1 MKLDKRACRHAANVP
16 LHISLNAGVLYTER
30 VKYLVTAAVKLLGG
44 HRVLAVYF
52 YECER
57 LKANDRMPKWVVFQG
72 KDTFATLE
80 RDAEGNV
87 KWRDAMLE
95 HLINNYYMGNFVSS
109 CVFYKREESYA
120 IAKFIDAEDDPTK
133 VLWALNRYQQNI
145 RDRQTKIRRYKRDIV
160 VLNKMSSVPQTP
172 ANLKRWADKHIMPH
186 YLFYDYNNGR
196 AKTQVRCTY
205 CEKLSVIKR
214 PKNNDALCCPK
225 CGQKAIAKVQGRRT
239 AYHEDRETCQVVQQI
254 SPQELVV
261 RIYKLYWSYVKGK
274 ETTRKSAYEVMRIFV
289 RSDDGKKVT
298 IEPYYYD
305 SGYDGVTHW
314 RRGYHPGALFG
325 MECFISEETGEVYL
339 PGLENALRGSRWE
352 YCALRQFYERT
363 GIPMQVSHYLAMY
376 LQYPRLVER
385 LTKVGFENIVAD
397 VVYRHGFSDALDEE
411 QTKTHRILRVEKQD
425 VPVLREQKAGVSLLK
440 TYQAYVAIHLQGR
453 SELFQWQLRNKVSEI
468 PADVFQYMTAE
479 KFMHYMDAQFPI
491 YCETRS
497 ANGYRNPT
505 METLATTYV
514 DYLHMCCRR
523 TYSMKDKSVLFP
535 KNCATAHD
543 REAERIQKI
552 NDAQKNK
559 AFGMAYAGFARKAA
573 LSNKELQIVCPK
585 RANDLVDEG
594 KALHHCVGSYI
605 DKVAEG
611 RCLIVFVRRVEE
623 PKKPYVTVEVRDG
636 KIAQIHGD
644 HNSKPTEEVQK
655 FIDLWSRKVLP
666 MALQAA

>member
-57 LKANDRMPKWVVFQG
+57 LKVNDRMPKWVVFQG

-87 KWRDAMLE
+87 KWRDAMVQ
-95 HLINNYYMGNFVSS
+95 HLTDYYMGDFLQS
-109 CVFYKREESYA
+109 CVFYKKAGYHT
-120 IAKFIDAEDDPTK
+120 IARYIGAKSDPTK
-133 VLWALNRYQQNI
+133 VLWELNWYQQDI
-145 RDRQTKIRRYKRDIV
+145 RDRQAKIRRYKRDAV
-160 VLNKMSSVPQTP
+160 VRDKMRRVPQKP

-196 AKTQVRCTY
+196 AKTQARCTY
-205 CEKLSVIKR
+205 CEKFSVIRR
-214 PKNNDALCCPK
+214 PKNNDVLRCPK
-225 CGQKAIAKVQGRRT
+225 CGQKAIAKAQGRRAT
-239 AYHEDRETCQVVQQI
+239 YHEDRETCQVIQQI
-254 SPQELVV
+254 SPHELVV
-261 RIYKLYWSYVKGK
+261 RIYKLYWSYARGK
-274 ETTRKSAYEVMRIFV
+274 DTARKSAYEVMRIFV
-289 RSDDGKKVT
+289 RSDDGKKAIVK
-298 IEPYYYD
+298 PYYYD
-305 SGYDGVTHW
+305 SGYDSVTHW

-325 MECFISEETGEVYL
+325 MECFISEETGEIYL
-339 PGLENALRGSRWE
+339 PGLENALQGTAWK

-363 GIPMQVSHYLAMY
+363 AIPIQVSHYLKMY
-376 LQYPRLVER
+376 LRHPLLVER

-397 VVYRHGFSDALDEE
+397 VVYRHGFSDALDEM
-411 QTKTHRILRVEKQD
+411 QARTHRILRVEKQD
-425 VPVLREQKAGVSLLK
+425 VPVLQEQKVGMSLLK
-440 TYQAYVAIHLQGR
+440 KYQAYVTIHLRGR
-453 SELFQWQLRNKVSEI
+453 AELFQWQLHNEVSEI
-468 PADVFQYMTAE
+468 PTDIFQYMTAE
-479 KFMHYMDAQFPI
+479 KFMRYIDAQFPI
-491 YCETRS
+491 YCEACP
-497 ANGYRNPT
+497 ANGYRDQT
-505 METLATTYV
+505 METLVITYV
-514 DYLHMCCRR
+514 DYLHMCRR
-523 TYSMKDKSVLFP
+523 QAYDMKDKSVLFP
-535 KNCATAHD
+535 KNCAAAHD

-559 AFGMAYAGFARKAA
+559 AFGMAYAGFARKAV
-573 LSNKELQIVCPK
+573 LSNEELQIVCPK

-605 DKVAEG
+605 DKVTEG

-644 HNSKPTEEVQK
+644 HNSAPTEEVQK
-655 FIDLWSRKVLP
+655 FVDLWSRKVLP

>member
-80 RDAEGNV
+80 RDAAGNV
-87 KWRDAMLE
+87 KWRDAMLTN
-95 HLINNYYMGNFVSS
+95 LTRYYSGSFLPA
-109 CVFYKREESYA
+109 CVFYKKTECHT
-120 IAKFIDAEDDPTK
+120 IARYIHVEANPAL
-133 VLWALNRYQQNI
+133 VLTHLDRYQQDI
-145 RDRQTKIRRYKRDIV
+145 RDRQSKIRRYKRDTV
-160 VLNKMSSVPQTP
+160 VRDKMRRVPQTP

-196 AKTQVRCTY
+196 AKTQAYCTY
-205 CEKLSVIKR
+205 CEKFSVIKR
-214 PKNNDALCCPK
+214 PKSNDVLRCPK
-225 CGQKAIAKVQGRRT
+225 CRQKVIAKAQGKRA
-239 AYHEDRETCQVVQQI
+239 AYHEDRETCQVIRRI

-261 RIYKLYWSYVKGK
+261 RIYKLYWSYAKGK
-274 ETTRKSAYEVMRIFV
+274 DSIRKSAYEVMRIYV
-289 RSDDGKKVT
+289 RSDDGKKAIV
-298 IEPYYYD
+298 EPYYYD
-305 SGYDGVTHW
+305 SSYDSVTRW

-325 MECFISEETGEVYL
+325 MECFISEETGEIYL
-339 PGLENALRGSRWE
+339 PGLEKTLQGTAWE

-363 GIPMQVSHYLAMY
+363 AIPMQVSHYLKMY
-376 LQYPRLVER
+376 LRHPLLVER

-397 VVYRHGFSDALDEE
+397 VVYRHGFSDALDEM
-411 QTKTHRILRVEKQD
+411 QARTNRILRVEKQD
-425 VPVLREQKAGVSLLK
+425 VSVLQEQKVGMSMLK
-440 TYQAYVAIHLQGR
+440 KYQAYVAIHLRGR
-453 SELFQWQLRNKVSEI
+453 AELFQWQLHNEVSEI
-468 PADVFQYMTAE
+468 PTDIFQYMTAE
-479 KFMHYMDAQFPI
+479 KFMRYIDTQFPI
-491 YCETRS
+491 YCETRT
-497 ANGYRNPT
+497 ANGYRDPT
-505 METLATTYV
+505 METLVIIYV
-514 DYLHMCCRR
+514 DYLHMCRR
-523 TYSMKDKSVLFP
+523 QAYDMKDKSVLSP
-535 KNCATAHD
+535 KNCAAAHD

-573 LSNKELQIVCPK
+573 LPNEELQIVCPK
-585 RANDLVDEG
+585 RANDLVAEG
-594 KALHHCVGSYI
+594 RALHHCVGSYI
-605 DKVAEG
+605 DRVAEG

-636 KIAQIHGD
+636 KVAQIHGD
-644 HNSKPTEEVQK
+644 HNSDPTEEVK
-655 FIDLWSRKVLP
+655 MFVDLWSRKVLP

>member
-1 MKLDKRACRHAANVP
+1 MKLDKRACRHASNVP
-16 LHISLNAGVLYTER
+16 LHISLNAGVLYTDR
-30 VKYLVTAAVKLLGG
+30 VKYLVAAAVKLLGG
-44 HRVLAVYF
+44 HRVLTVYF

-72 KDTFATLE
+72 KDDFSTLE
-80 RDAEGNV
+80 RDAAGNV
-87 KWRDAMLE
+87 KWRDAMLTN
-95 HLINNYYMGNFVSS
+95 LTGYYSGSFLPA
-109 CVFYKREESYA
+109 CVFYK
-120 IAKFIDAEDDPTK
+120 IAGCHTIARYIHVEANPAL
-133 VLWALNRYQQNI
+133 VLTHLDRHQQDI
-145 RDRQTKIRRYKRDIV
+145 RDRQAKIRRYKRDTV

-196 AKTQVRCTY
+196 AKTQAYCTY
-205 CEKLSVIKR
+205 CEKFSVIKR
-214 PKNNDALCCPK
+214 PKSNDVLRCPK
-225 CGQKAIAKVQGRRT
+225 CRQKVIAKAQGKR
-239 AYHEDRETCQVVQQI
+239 AACHEDRETCQVIRQI
-254 SPQELVV
+254 SPHELVV
-261 RIYKLYWSYVKGK
+261 RIYKLYWSYAKGRD
-274 ETTRKSAYEVMRIFV
+274 TARKYAYEVMRIFV
-289 RSDDGKKVT
+289 RSDDGKKAT

-305 SGYDGVTHW
+305 SGYDSVTRW
-314 RRGYHPGALFG
+314 RHGYHPGALFG
-325 MECFISEETGEVYL
+325 MECFISEETGTVYL
-339 PGLENALRGSRWE
+339 PGLEKALKGTAWE

-363 GIPMQVSHYLAMY
+363 AIPMQVSHYLKMY
-376 LQYPRLVER
+376 LQHPLLIER

-425 VPVLREQKAGVSLLK
+425 VSVLREQKTGVSLLK
-440 TYQAYVAIHLQGR
+440 KYQAYVAIHLRGR
-453 SELFQWQLRNKVSEI
+453 TELFQWQLHNEVSEI
-468 PADVFQYMTAE
+468 PTDIFQYMTAE
-479 KFMHYMDAQFPI
+479 KFMRYIDAQFPI
-491 YCETRS
+491 YCETRP
-497 ANGYRNPT
+497 AYRDPT
-505 METLATTYV
+505 IETLVITYV
-514 DYLHMCCRR
+514 DYLHMCRR
-523 TYSMKDKSVLFP
+523 QAYDMKDKSVLFP
-535 KNCATAHD
+535 KNCAAAHD

-559 AFGMAYAGFARKAA
+559 AFGMAYAGFARKAV

>member
-44 HRVLAVYF
+44 HRVLTVYF

-72 KDTFATLE
+72 KDDFATLE
-80 RDAEGNV
+80 RDAAGNV
-87 KWRDAMLE
+87 KWRDAMLTN
-95 HLINNYYMGNFVSS
+95 LTGYYSGSFLPA
-109 CVFYKREESYA
+109 CVFYKKTGCHT
-120 IAKFIDAEDDPTK
+120 IARYIHVEANPTLVLRHLDD
-133 VLWALNRYQQNI
+133 YQQDI
-145 RDRQTKIRRYKRDIV
+145 RDRQAKVRRYKRDAV
-160 VLNKMSSVPQTP
+160 VRDKMRRVPQTL

-196 AKTQVRCTY
+196 AKTQARCTY
-205 CEKLSVIKR
+205 CEKFSVIER
-214 PKNNDALCCPK
+214 PKNNDVLRCPK
-225 CGQKAIAKVQGRRT
+225 CGQKVIAKAQGKRA
-239 AYHEDRETCQVVQQI
+239 AYHEDRETCQVIRQI

-261 RIYKLYWSYVKGK
+261 RIYKLYWFYAKGK
-274 ETTRKSAYEVMRIFV
+274 DSTRKSAYEVMRIFV
-289 RSDDGKKVT
+289 RSDDGKKT
-298 IEPYYYD
+298 IVEPYYYD
-305 SGYDGVTHW
+305 SGYDSVTRW

-325 MECFISEETGEVYL
+325 MECFISEETGEIYL
-339 PGLENALRGSRWE
+339 PGLEKALQGTAWE

-363 GIPMQVSHYLAMY
+363 AIPMQVSHYLKMY
-376 LQYPRLVER
+376 LQHPLLIER

-397 VVYRHGFSDALDEE
+397 VVYQHGFSDALDEM

-425 VPVLREQKAGVSLLK
+425 VSVLREQKTGVSLLK
-440 TYQAYVAIHLQGR
+440 KYQAYVAIHLRGR
-453 SELFQWQLRNKVSEI
+453 AELFQWQLHNEVKEI
-468 PADVFQYMTAE
+468 PTDIFQYMTAE
-479 KFMHYMDAQFPI
+479 KFMRYIDAQFPI
-491 YCETRS
+491 YCETRP
-497 ANGYRNPT
+497 ANGYRDPT
-505 METLATTYV
+505 METLVITYV
-514 DYLHMCCRR
+514 DYLHMCRR
-523 TYSMKDKSVLFP
+523 QAYDMKEKSVLFP
-535 KNCATAHD
+535 KNCAAAHD

-559 AFGMAYAGFARKAA
+559 AFGMAYAGFARKAV
-573 LSNKELQIVCPK
+573 LSNEELQIVCPK

>member
-1 MKLDKRACRHAANVP
+1 MKLDKRVCRHAANVP

-30 VKYLVTAAVKLLGG
+30 VKYLVAVAVKLLGG

-87 KWRDAMLE
+87 KWRDAMLTNLTDCYAGE
-95 HLINNYYMGNFVSS
+95 FLLS
-109 CVFYKREESYA
+109 CVFYKKTGYHT
-120 IAKFIDAEDDPTK
+120 IARYINVEANPAL
-133 VLWALNRYQQNI
+133 VLAHLDEYQQDI
-145 RDRQTKIRRYKRDIV
+145 RDRQTKIRRYKRDTV
-160 VLNKMSSVPQTP
+160 VLNKMSNVPQTP
-172 ANLKRWADKHIMPH
+172 ANPKRWADKHIMPH

-205 CEKLSVIKR
+205 CEKFSVIKK
-214 PKNNDALCCPK
+214 PKNNDVLHCPK
-225 CGQKAIAKVQGRRT
+225 CGQKVIAKAQGRRA
-239 AYHEDRETCQVVQQI
+239 AYHEDRETCQVVQKI
-254 SPQELVV
+254 SPHELVV
-261 RIYKLYWSYVKGK
+261 RIYKLYWSYIKGK
-274 ETTRKSAYEVMRIFV
+274 DTARKSAYEVMRIFV
-289 RSDDGKKVT
+289 RSDNGKDAT
-298 IEPYYYD
+298 MEPYYYD
-305 SGYDGVTHW
+305 SGYDSVTHW

-339 PGLENALRGSRWE
+339 PGLEKALQGTTWE

-363 GIPMQVSHYLAMY
+363 AIPMQVSHYLKMY
-376 LQYPRLVER
+376 LRHPLLIER

-397 VVYRHGFSDALDEE
+397 VVYRHGFSDALDEM
-411 QTKTHRILRVEKQD
+411 QARTHRILRVEKQD
-425 VPVLREQKAGVSLLK
+425 VSVLQEQKVGMPLLK
-440 TYQAYVAIHLQGR
+440 KYQAYVAIHLRGR
-453 SELFQWQLRNKVSEI
+453 AELFQWQLHNEVSEI
-468 PADVFQYMTAE
+468 PTDIFQYMTAE
-479 KFMHYMDAQFPI
+479 KFMRYIDAQFPI
-491 YCETRS
+491 YCE
-497 ANGYRNPT
+497 ACPVNGYRDPT
-505 METLATTYV
+505 METLVITYV
-514 DYLHMCCRR
+514 DYLHMCRR
-523 TYSMKDKSVLFP
+523 QAYDMKDKSVLFP
-535 KNCATAHD
+535 KNCAAAHD

-559 AFGMAYAGFARKAA
+559 AFGMAYAGFARKAV
-573 LSNKELQIVCPK
+573 LSNEELQIVCPK

-605 DKVAEG
+605 DKVTEG

-644 HNSKPTEEVQK
+644 HNSDPTEEVKK
-655 FIDLWSRKVLP
+655 FVDLWSRKVLP

>member
-57 LKANDRMPKWVVFQG
+57 LKASDRMPKWVVFQG

-87 KWRDAMLE
+87 KWRDAMVQ
-95 HLINNYYMGNFVSS
+95 HLTDYYMGEFLQS
-109 CVFYKREESYA
+109 CVFYKKAGCYT
-120 IAKFIDAEDDPTK
+120 IARYIGAKSDPTK
-133 VLWALNRYQQNI
+133 ILWELNWYQQDI
-145 RDRQTKIRRYKRDIV
+145 RDQQTKIRRHKRDTV

-196 AKTQVRCTY
+196 AKTQAYCTY
-205 CEKLSVIKR
+205 CEKFSVIKR
-214 PKNNDALCCPK
+214 PKSNDVLRCPK
-225 CGQKAIAKVQGRRT
+225 CGQKAIAKAQGRRA
-239 AYHEDRETCQVVQQI
+239 AYHEDRETCQVIQQV

-261 RIYKLYWSYVKGK
+261 RIYKLYWSYARGK
-274 ETTRKSAYEVMRIFV
+274 DTARKSAYEVMRIFV
-289 RSDDGKKVT
+289 RSDNGKDAT
-298 IEPYYYD
+298 MEPYYYD
-305 SGYDGVTHW
+305 SGCDSVTHW

-339 PGLENALRGSRWE
+339 PGLEKALQGTDWE

-363 GIPMQVSHYLAMY
+363 GIPMQISHYLKMY
-376 LQYPRLVER
+376 LRHPLLVER

-397 VVYRHGFSDALDEE
+397 VVYRHGFSDALDET
-411 QTKTHRILRVEKQD
+411 QAKTHRILRVEKQD
-425 VPVLREQKAGVSLLK
+425 VSVLQEQKVGVSLLK
-440 TYQAYVAIHLQGR
+440 KYQAYVAIHLRGR
-453 SELFQWQLRNKVSEI
+453 VELFQWQLHNAVSEI
-468 PADVFQYMTAE
+468 PTDIFQYMTAE
-479 KFMHYMDAQFPI
+479 KFMRYIDAQFPI
-491 YCETRS
+491 YCETRP
-497 ANGYRNPT
+497 ANGYRDPT
-505 METLATTYV
+505 METLVITYV
-514 DYLHMCCRR
+514 DYLHMCCRQ
-523 TYSMKDKSVLFP
+523 TYNMKDKSVLFP

-543 REAERIQKI
+543 REAKRIQKI

-559 AFGMAYAGFARKAA
+559 AFGMAYAGFARKAV
-573 LSNKELQIVCPK
+573 LSNEELQIVCPK
-585 RANDLVDEG
+585 RVNDLVAEG
-594 KALHHCVGSYI
+594 RTLHHCVGSYI
-605 DKVAEG
+605 DRVVEG

-644 HNSKPTEEVQK
+644 HNSDPTEEVKK
-655 FIDLWSRKVLP
+655 FVDLWSRKVLP
-666 MALQAA
+666 MALQTA

>member
-16 LHISLNAGVLYTER
+16 MHISLNAGVLYAER

-72 KDTFATLE
+72 KDDFATLE
-80 RDAEGNV
+80 RDAAGSV
-87 KWRDAMLE
+87 KWRDAMLTN
-95 HLINNYYMGNFVSS
+95 LTGYYSGSFLPA
-109 CVFYKREESYA
+109 CVFYKKTGCHT
-120 IAKFIDAEDDPTK
+120 IARYIHVEANPTLVLRYLDD
-133 VLWALNRYQQNI
+133 YQQDI
-145 RDRQTKIRRYKRDIV
+145 RDRQAKIRRYKRDAV
-160 VLNKMSSVPQTP
+160 VRDKMRRVPQTP

-196 AKTQVRCTY
+196 AKTQARCTY
-205 CEKLSVIKR
+205 CEKFSVIKR
-214 PKNNDALCCPK
+214 PKNNDVLRCPK
-225 CGQKAIAKVQGRRT
+225 CGQKVIAKAQGKRA
-239 AYHEDRETCQVVQQI
+239 AYHEDRETCQVIRQI
-254 SPQELVV
+254 SPHELVV
-261 RIYKLYWSYVKGK
+261 RIYKLYWSYARGK
-274 ETTRKSAYEVMRIFV
+274 DTAGKSAYEVMRIFV
-289 RSDDGKKVT
+289 RSDDGKKAIV
-298 IEPYYYD
+298 EPYYYD
-305 SGYDGVTHW
+305 SGYDSVTRW

-325 MECFISEETGEVYL
+325 MECFISEETGEIYL
-339 PGLENALRGSRWE
+339 PGLEKALQGTAWE

-363 GIPMQVSHYLAMY
+363 AISMQVSHYLKMY
-376 LQYPRLVER
+376 LRHPLLVER

-397 VVYRHGFSDALDEE
+397 VVYRHGFSDALDEM
-411 QTKTHRILRVEKQD
+411 QARTNRILRVEKQD
-425 VPVLREQKAGVSLLK
+425 VSVLQEQKVGVSLLK
-440 TYQAYVAIHLQGR
+440 KYQAYVAIHLRGR
-453 SELFQWQLRNKVSEI
+453 AELFQWQLHNEVSEI
-468 PADVFQYMTAE
+468 PTDIFQYMTAE
-479 KFMHYMDAQFPI
+479 KFMRYIDAQFPI
-491 YCETRS
+491 YCETRP
-497 ANGYRNPT
+497 ANGYRDPT
-505 METLATTYV
+505 METLVITYV
-514 DYLHMCCRR
+514 DYLHMCRR
-523 TYSMKDKSVLFP
+523 QAYDMKDKSVLFP

-559 AFGMAYAGFARKAA
+559 AFGMAYAGFARKAV
-573 LSNKELQIVCPK
+573 LSNEELQIVCPQ

-594 KALHHCVGSYI
+594 KALHHCVGNYI

-623 PKKPYVTVEVRDG
+623 LKKPYVTVEVRDG